1 MIKTS
6 LIYQLRKQVQKI
18 NDIHFGAALMN
29 TIAEQP
35 SVKSRGQLKLWGLI
49 LIAAT
54 PIVAAAIMYFGQI
67 GLPDSTTNHGHL
79 ILPPLQG
86 EDWGLAEVIK
96 TDGFIQYDG
105 KAKWVMLVVGDGGCT
120 ELCLQQLYLTR
131 QLNIALG
138 KEVDR
143 VTRLLWVDAQTQGLD
158 AALKEHE
165 LLQVEPFDNTGFKGL
180 AEALKRHGVELS
192 PYDILLMDP
201 LGNIMMH
208 YNQNNNGKDIL
219 DDLKRLLKVSKIG

>member
-1 MIKTS
+1 
-6 LIYQLRKQVQKI
+6 
-18 NDIHFGAALMN
+18 MN

-35 SVKSRGQLKLWGLI
+35 SAKSRGQLKLWGLI

-67 GLPDSTTNHGHL
+67 GLPSSTTNHGQL

-86 EDWGLAEVIK
+86 KDWGLADIVK

-105 KAKWVMLVVGDGGCT
+105 KTKWVMLVVGDGACA
-120 ELCLQQLYLTR
+120 ELCQQQLYLTR

-143 VTRLLWVDAQTQGLD
+143 VTRLLWADAHTQGLD
-158 AALKEHE
+158 AALKEHN
-165 LLQVEPFDNTGFKGL
+165 LLQVEPFDDGRFKGL
-180 AEALKRHGVELS
+180 AEALKRHGIVLA